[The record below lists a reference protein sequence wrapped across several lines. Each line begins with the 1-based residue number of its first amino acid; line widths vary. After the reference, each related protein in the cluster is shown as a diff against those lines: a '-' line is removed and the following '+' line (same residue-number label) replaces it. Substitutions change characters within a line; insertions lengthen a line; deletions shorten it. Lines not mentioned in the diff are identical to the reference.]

1 MPELSAKDLF
11 EKDLSLRSP
20 FPRGN
25 NVSQSSTPSRP
36 ARIGPPMFAPP
47 KPASA
52 FKPPTS
58 ATKLI
63 APSARRPSVGDANN
77 KLQKLFYQSPMPRI
91 SNPALTRYNLTMSSP
106 RLGTVAAPVS
116 PSYTSATI
124 TPGYSNS
131 WKSTPPAAPK
141 DNFRHSPPPRQI
153 QPVAPPPPVPAHVPP
168 QQNEPM
174 PAPLPV
180 PTKSA
185 TPQGEVPSAPPDA
198 PPKSRGLGFRIGD
211 LISLVSGVRHSAEP
225 EKSPLNEASP
235 VQRASTASETF
246 YAEKEPSTDILIDN
260 AASDSQSLSSNSSIS
275 SNFTPS
281 SASST
286 TNANTTK
293 GLLPSGSIAKRTQK
307 NRMISIPE
315 PLPQLSSIGI
325 YESRASSES
334 PIVSSRRKV
343 KKRPTSPGRAPAT
356 VAKVL
361 RGRGIQKGRH
371 GRSSVIGRQVGQNA
385 SKSVTNSARRSLR
398 ERSSPSTEAE
408 SDSDE
413 HVDQYEPQEN
423 QKKPVMAVQESG
435 AQEIPESE
443 PESASPAN
451 APSSERAA
459 WGQNIIIESDSNEA
473 NVVRGSQNADLSV
486 TPPALSALK
495 RAKRQPRALPEEQ
508 PSRRSGRT
516 RVKPLEYWRNERIV
530 YCLVH
535 DDARGDVVPSIRHI
549 VRAEDDRADHSGA
562 GKKRRRSVTT

>member
-25 NVSQSSTPSRP
+25 NGSQSSTPSRP

-47 KPASA
+47 KPGSG

-91 SNPALTRYNLTMSSP
+91 SNPALTRYNLTVSSP
-106 RLGTVAAPVS
+106 RLATVAAPVN
-116 PSYTSATI
+116 PSYTSATS

-131 WKSTPPAAPK
+131 WKSTAPAASK

-153 QPVAPPPPVPAHVPP
+153 QPVAPPPQVPAHVPQ

-185 TPQGEVPSAPPDA
+185 TPQGKVPSAA
-198 PPKSRGLGFRIGD
+198 PEAQPKSRSLGFRIGD

-225 EKSPLNEASP
+225 EKSPLKEVSP
-235 VQRASTASETF
+235 VQRASTDSETF
-246 YAEKEPSTDILIDN
+246 YAEQEHSTDIQMDN
-260 AASDSQSLSSNSSIS
+260 APSDSQSLSSSSSIS

-286 TNANTTK
+286 TNAHTTE
-293 GLLPSGSIAKRTQK
+293 GLLPSASITKRAQK

-315 PLPQLSSIGI
+315 PLPQLNSIGI
-325 YESRASSES
+325 YESRGSSVS

-356 VAKVL
+356 VAKAL
-361 RGRGIQKGRH
+361 RGRGIQRGRR
-371 GRSSVIGRQVGQNA
+371 GRSSFTGRQMGQNA
-385 SKSVTNSARRSLR
+385 SKPATKSARRSLP
-398 ERSSPSTEAE
+398 ERPSPSTELE

-413 HVDQYEPQEN
+413 HVDQYESQEP
-423 QKKPVMAVQESG
+423 QKKPVTPPESG
-435 AQEIPESE
+435 SQEIPDSE
-443 PESASPAN
+443 PESASPEN
-451 APSSERAA
+451 APVPERVPK
-459 WGQNIIIESDSNEA
+459 GQNVILEAESNEE
-473 NVVRGSQNADLSV
+473 NVVRQFQNAESSV
-486 TPPALSALK
+486 TSPALSALK
-495 RAKRQPRALPEEQ
+495 RARRQSRALPEEQ

-549 VRAEDDRADHSGA
+549 VRAEDDGADHSGT
-562 GKKRRRSVTT
+562 GKKRRRSVSA

>member
-25 NVSQSSTPSRP
+25 NVSQSSTPTRP

-47 KPASA
+47 KPGSG

-91 SNPALTRYNLTMSSP
+91 SNPGLARYNLTVSSP
-106 RLGTVAAPVS
+106 RLANVAAPVN
-116 PSYTSATI
+116 PSYTSATS
-124 TPGYSNS
+124 TPGYNNS
-131 WKSTPPAAPK
+131 WKSTPPSVSN

-153 QPVAPPPPVPAHVPP
+153 QPVALPPQVPPHVPP

-174 PAPLPV
+174 SAPLPV

-185 TPQGEVPSAPPDA
+185 TPQDKVPTAAPDA
-198 PPKSRGLGFRIGD
+198 PPKSRSLGFRIGD

-225 EKSPLNEASP
+225 EKSPLKEASP
-235 VQRASTASETF
+235 VQRASTDSEGF
-246 YAEKEPSTDILIDN
+246 FAEKDTSTDIQMDN
-260 AASDSQSLSSNSSIS
+260 APSDSQSLSSNSSLS
-275 SNFTPS
+275 STITPS

-286 TNANTTK
+286 TNAHTTE
-293 GLLPSGSIAKRTQK
+293 GLLPSASITKRTQK
-307 NRMISIPE
+307 NRMIAIPE
-315 PLPQLSSIGI
+315 PLPQLNSIGI
-325 YESRASSES
+325 YESRASSAS
-334 PIVSSRRKV
+334 PIVSLRRKV

-356 VAKVL
+356 GAKAL
-361 RGRGIQKGRH
+361 RGRGVQRGRR
-371 GRSSVIGRQVGQNA
+371 GRSSFTERQVGQNGPKPA
-385 SKSVTNSARRSLR
+385 TKSARRSLPKH
-398 ERSSPSTEAE
+398 SSPSTELE

-413 HVDQYEPQEN
+413 LVDQYESQEPQM
-423 QKKPVMAVQESG
+423 KPVTPVPESG
-435 AQEIPESE
+435 VQEIPDSE
-443 PESASPAN
+443 PESASPEN
-451 APSSERAA
+451 APAPERVPR
-459 WGQNIIIESDSNEA
+459 GQNIIIETEGNEE
-473 NVVRGSQNADLSV
+473 NVVRGSQNAESSV
-486 TPPALSALK
+486 TPPVLSALK
-495 RAKRQPRALPEEQ
+495 RARRLSRALPEEQ

-549 VRAEDDRADHSGA
+549 VRAEDDGADHSGT
-562 GKKRRRSVTT
+562 GKKRRRSVTS

>member
-47 KPASA
+47 KPGSG

-58 ATKLI
+58 ATRLI

-106 RLGTVAAPVS
+106 RLATVAAPVN
-116 PSYTSATI
+116 PSYTNAIS

-131 WKSTPPAAPK
+131 WKPTPPAASK

-153 QPVAPPPPVPAHVPP
+153 QPVAPPPQVPAHVPP
-168 QQNEPM
+168 QKNEPM

-185 TPQGEVPSAPPDA
+185 TPQGKVPSAAPEA
-198 PPKSRGLGFRIGD
+198 PPKSRSLGFRIGD

-225 EKSPLNEASP
+225 EKSPLKEVSP
-235 VQRASTASETF
+235 VQRAGTDSETF
-246 YAEKEPSTDILIDN
+246 YAEQEPSTDIQMDN
-260 AASDSQSLSSNSSIS
+260 APSDSQSLSSNSSIS

-286 TNANTTK
+286 TNAQSTE
-293 GLLPSGSIAKRTQK
+293 GLLPSASITKRTQK

-315 PLPQLSSIGI
+315 PLPQLNSIGI
-325 YESRASSES
+325 YESRASSAS

-361 RGRGIQKGRH
+361 RGRGVQRGRR
-371 GRSSVIGRQVGQNA
+371 GRSSFTGRQVGQNA
-385 SKSVTNSARRSLR
+385 SKPARRSLP
-398 ERSSPSTEAE
+398 ERSSPSTELE

-413 HVDQYEPQEN
+413 HVDQYESQEP
-423 QKKPVMAVQESG
+423 QKKPVTPPEFG
-435 AQEIPESE
+435 AQEIPDSE
-443 PESASPAN
+443 PESASPEN
-451 APSSERAA
+451 APVPERVPK
-459 WGQNIIIESDSNEA
+459 GQNDILETESNEE
-473 NVVRGSQNADLSV
+473 NVVRQFQNAESSLTS
-486 TPPALSALK
+486 PALSALK
-495 RAKRQPRALPEEQ
+495 RARRQSRALPEEQ

-516 RVKPLEYWRNERIV
+516 RVRPLEYWRNERIV

-549 VRAEDDRADHSGA
+549 VRAEDDGVDHSGT
-562 GKKRRRSVTT
+562 GKKRRRSVTA